1 MLPTEDEMIT
11 PSSSFPVFIVADL
24 DAAQRFYTA
33 NLGFT
38 PLFANDWYLHLATE
52 SGVQV
57 GFMLPDQPTQPPMF
71 HNAHNGSGVIFSL
84 EVENADDAYDQ
95 ATRAGLDIVLS
106 LRSEEWGQRHFCL
119 RDPNGLFIDI
129 AQAIAPNAE
138 YEQGYQG

>member
-1 MLPTEDEMIT
+1 
-11 PSSSFPVFIVADL
+11 
-24 DAAQRFYTA
+24 
-33 NLGFT
+33 
-38 PLFANDWYLHLATE
+38 
-52 SGVQV
+52 
-57 GFMLPDQPTQPPMF
+57 MF

-129 AQAIAPNAE
+129 VQAIAPNAE